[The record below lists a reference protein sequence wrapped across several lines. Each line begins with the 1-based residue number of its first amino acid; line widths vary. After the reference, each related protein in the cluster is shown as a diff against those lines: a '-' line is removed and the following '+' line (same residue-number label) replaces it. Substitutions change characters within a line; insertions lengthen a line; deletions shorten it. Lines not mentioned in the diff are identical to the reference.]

1 MIRLYFRLL
10 ISISIYLCIYLIN
23 TAPLSAANSTAGKS
37 EDKPLWE
44 FGIAGNM
51 ASIPLYRGSGDDKL
65 YALPLPYF
73 IYRGRFFQSDRDGFR
88 GIFYSSDH
96 IETSLSGGGNPPV
109 NDDDTAREGMGDLDF
124 LVELGPA
131 LKWHPFK
138 RQPDQRFYFQ
148 TAARAIFSIGL
159 PDDLRT
165 HHRGYRVTSSLHY
178 RNKTIGGNPLWKWGV
193 SLGVDFTD
201 NEYNNYIYGVLDQY
215 ANELRP
221 AYTAKGGYAGA
232 MAATY
237 LVRRFTDTLSLAVY
251 TRIDNL
257 SGAVYES
264 SPLVETSNNFTVAAS
279 LIWKIKE
286 SLESA
291 PILK

>member
-1 MIRLYFRLL
+1 MPMSILYRSLAVLL
-10 ISISIYLCIYLIN
+10 LSFFVTG
-23 TAPLSAANSTAGKS
+23 TAPLSADSGTVKTPAK
-37 EDKPLWE
+37 KPLWE
-44 FGIAGNM
+44 VGIAGNM
-51 ASIPLYRGSGDDKL
+51 ASIPLYRGSADEKF

-88 GIFYSSDH
+88 GIFYSSDQ

-109 NDDDTAREGMGDLDF
+109 DDDGTAREGMGDLDA
-124 LVELGPA
+124 LLELGPA

-138 RQPDQRFYFQ
+138 RQPNQRFYFQ
-148 TAARAIFSIGL
+148 TAARAIFSIGI

-178 RNKTIGGNPLWKWGV
+178 RKGTIGGNPAWRWGA
-193 SLGVDFTD
+193 SLGFDFTD
-201 NEYNNYIYGVLDQY
+201 SEYNNYVYGVSDQY

-221 AYTAKGGYAGA
+221 TYTAKGGYAGA
-232 MAATY
+232 MASTY
-237 LVRRFTDTLSLAVY
+237 LVRRLTDTLSLAVY

-279 LIWKIKE
+279 FIWKLRE

-291 PILK
+291 PTLK

>member
-1 MIRLYFRLL
+1 MFRFHRSFAILMISLFIIDLSPLL
-10 ISISIYLCIYLIN
+10 ADSGTMSGVQN
-23 TAPLSAANSTAGKS
+23 
-37 EDKPLWE
+37 KPLWE
-44 FGIAGNM
+44 VGVAGNM
-51 ASIPLYRGSGDDKL
+51 ASIPLYRGSGDYQY

-73 IYRGRFFQSDRDGFR
+73 IYRGRFFQSDRDGVR
-88 GIFYSSDH
+88 GIFYTSDH
-96 IETSLSGGGNPPV
+96 IETSFSGWGNPPV
-109 NDDDTAREGMGDLDF
+109 EESGTAREGMGDLDA
-124 LVELGPA
+124 LLEWGPA

-148 TAARAIFSIGL
+148 AAARAVFSIGI

-165 HHRGYRVTSSLHY
+165 RHRGYRATGSLHY
-178 RNKTIGGNPLWKWGV
+178 RDEVLWGNPSWKWGA
-193 SLGVDFTD
+193 SLGIDFTD
-201 NEYNNYIYGVLDQY
+201 SEYNNYLYGVSDHY

-237 LVRRFTDTLSLAVY
+237 LIRRFTDTQSLAVY

-257 SGAVYES
+257 SGAVYKS

-279 LIWKIKE
+279 FIWKLRE
-286 SLESA
+286 SRESA
-291 PILK
+291 PPLK